1 MRWIKEFLQVIL
13 PQMQKQ
19 LLLLHTWLVQW
30 LTLHQERVALW
41 LLIGM
46 SMVAGG
52 LIYRGIAAIWRRWRI
67 TRRFK
72 RGMIAEKNA
81 AKFLR
86 RHGYKILA
94 AQLQETITVYVN
106 GEPQESNVRADFL
119 ARKNWKTY
127 IVEVKSGQQGTVR
140 QAATRRQLLEYKL
153 VYEPDG
159 IILLDME
166 HHNLQEINF
175 AYDARRRGEWLRY
188 GIISILTGILV
199 CVVLQV
205 F

>member
-1 MRWIKEFLQVIL
+1 MTYMLDIIVPQLRQILLTAQEWLQL
-13 PQMQKQ
+13 
-19 LLLLHTWLVQW
+19 WLIQNQH
-30 LTLHQERVALW
+30 LVALW
-41 LLIGM
+41 MLIFFSMLTGSLL
-46 SMVAGG
+46 
-52 LIYRGIAAIWRRWRI
+52 YRIVSTAWRRWRI
-67 TRRFK
+67 ARRFK
-72 RGMIAEKNA
+72 RGLIAEKHA
-81 AKFLR
+81 AKYLR

-106 GEPQESNVRADFL
+106 SEAQESKVRADFL
-119 ARKNWKTY
+119 VRKGWKTY

-166 HHNLQEINF
+166 HHNLQKIDF
-175 AYDARRRGEWLRY
+175 GYHTRRRGIWLRY
-188 GIISILTGILV
+188 SIISVLSGALV
-199 CVVLQV
+199 YGLLQV

>member
-1 MRWIKEFLQVIL
+1 
-13 PQMQKQ
+13 MQE
-19 LLLLHTWLVQW
+19 LLETVVPY
-30 LTLHQERVALW
+30 LHQVLFEAQSWLQNWLAQNQELVALW
-41 LLIGM
+41 LLVVM
-46 SMVAGG
+46 SMLTGG
-52 LIYRGIAAIWRRWRI
+52 FVYRSISALWRRWRM

-72 RGMIAEKNA
+72 RGMIAEKHA
-81 AKFLR
+81 ARYLR

-94 AQLQETITVYVN
+94 AQLQQPITVYVN

-119 ARKNWKTY
+119 VRKGWKTY

-166 HHNLQEINF
+166 HHNLQKIGF
-175 AYDARRRGEWLRY
+175 TYSARRRREWIRY
-188 GIISILTGILV
+188 GIIAVLSGALV
-199 CVVLQV
+199 YGTLQV